1 MTCMP
6 LPAAYSLLY
15 DRDCRI
21 CTAFARTARRLDVR
35 GALTIRAI
43 QDSGEMLQGLPTDR
57 WFAAAHAVDPD
68 GRVTSGGEA
77 LPAIL
82 AALVAGP
89 RFESRVRESSAS
101 MAALRWG
108 YGVMAEVRGRLTCA
122 AGPVSA
128 ARIPE

>member
-1 MTCMP
+1 MP
-6 LPAAYSLLY
+6 FHAAYALLY

-21 CTAFARTARRLDVR
+21 CAAFARAVRFFDVR
-35 GALTIRAI
+35 RALTIRPI
-43 QDSGEMLQGLPTDR
+43 QDSEPMLRELPADQ
-57 WFAAAHAVDPD
+57 WFAAAHAVGPD

-89 RFESRVRESSAS
+89 RFESRVRASTAS
-101 MAALRWG
+101 MAALRWA

-122 AGPVSA
+122 AGPASA
-128 ARIPE
+128 ARIPQ